1 MTEKQNDI
9 QPQFTQ
15 NVLTM
20 INGIGVKDS
29 LDFEHQKNK
38 ALAQYTSDGKLRYGN
53 SKKMENI
60 KQDYLG
66 NNKLPNIKEIEEKA
80 NHRNAAEEDLRKFRD
95 QALEKLP
102 YFQDVNDIKDLIE
115 SNPEMQDEVAE
126 NSLEA
131 LVSFNEDMKT
141 LALNA
146 YQMQDLLDSALEEN
160 DLILKWMNQL
170 EESTFKAEEDIVKM
184 SKSVEK
190 AADAIIN
197 AQ

>member
-1 MTEKQNDI
+1 
-9 QPQFTQ
+9 
-15 NVLTM
+15 M

-60 KQDYLG
+60 KQDYINGG
-66 NNKLPNIKEIEEKA
+66 NKIPSIKEVEEKA
-80 NHRNAAEEDLRKFRD
+80 NQRNQAEEELKKFRE

-102 YFQDVNDIKDLIE
+102 FFQDVNDIKDLIE

-160 DLILKWMNQL
+160 DLILQWMNQL
-170 EESTFKAEEDIVKM
+170 EGATFKAEEDIVKM

-197 AQ
+197 AA